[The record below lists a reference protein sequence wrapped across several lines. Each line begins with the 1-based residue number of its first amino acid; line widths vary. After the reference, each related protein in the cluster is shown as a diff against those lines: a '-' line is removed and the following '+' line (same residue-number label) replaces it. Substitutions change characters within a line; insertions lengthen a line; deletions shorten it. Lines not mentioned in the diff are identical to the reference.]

1 MPEAPRVDAH
11 QPEAPDDPTRAD
23 SEIARLNKIIRVLM
37 DRTERSMSVQGSDF
51 GLFQTTIMLEQQV
64 RVRTAELHA
73 ALLENERINRSLS
86 ASETK
91 FRRVVNQSLVGI
103 ATIEEG
109 KFSYSNPKFDEI
121 FGYGAKEVRDLG
133 PLDLVVESD
142 RSLVAEAVRKRLG
155 GEVDE
160 VAYFFRGL
168 RKDGALVDIECHGSS
183 MDLLGRRVL
192 VTVVSDI
199 TERTCA
205 ERKVR
210 ALQEQLREQA
220 NHDALTGLYN
230 RRYLEES
237 LARELACATRTHD
250 SVSIILGDLDN
261 FKSVNDRYG
270 HLAGDEVL
278 RAFGELMTRQTRDS
292 DINCRYGGE
301 EFLVVLPGMTQET
314 AIKRAE
320 LLRREIAVERVQY
333 HTAHIALTASFGIA
347 TFPRHGTTV
356 DELIAAADDAMYAA
370 KAAGRNRVVL
380 NPREAGRSTDCFGAS
395 DGGAAGSGRSAT
407 GTSGATVAAALRRPY
422 DSVRQ
427 PRTDSS
433 RRRLREPPK

>member
-1 MPEAPRVDAH
+1 
-11 QPEAPDDPTRAD
+11 
-23 SEIARLNKIIRVLM
+23 M
-37 DRTERSMSVQGSDF
+37 DRVERSMSVQGSDF
-51 GLFQTTIMLEQQV
+51 GLFQTAIMLEQQV
-64 RVRTAELHA
+64 RLRTAELHA
-73 ALLENERINRSLS
+73 ALLENERINRSLR
-86 ASETK
+86 ASEAK

-109 KFSYSNPKFDEI
+109 KLTYSNPKFDEI
-121 FGYGAKEVRDLG
+121 FGYDAKEIRDLG

-142 RSLVAEAVRKRLG
+142 HALVAEAMRKRLS

-160 VAYFFRGL
+160 VAYFFHGH

-183 MDLLGRRVL
+183 MDLLDKRIL

-205 ERKVR
+205 EREVR
-210 ALQEQLREQA
+210 ALQEQLRAQA

-237 LARELACATRTHD
+237 LARELACATRTD
-250 SVSIILGDLDN
+250 EPVSIILGDLDN
-261 FKSVNDRYG
+261 FKSINDRYG

-278 RAFGELMTRQTRDS
+278 RAFGELMTRQTRAS

-301 EFLVVLPGMTQET
+301 EFLVVLPGMTQDT
-314 AIKRAE
+314 AIERAE
-320 LLRREIAVERVQY
+320 LLRREISVARVQY
-333 HTAHIALTASFGIA
+333 HTTQIALTASFGIA

-356 DELIAAADDAMYAA
+356 DELIAAADDAMYTA

-380 NPREAGRSTDCFGAS
+380 NPRHAGTSADGLTAPNDGAS
-395 DGGAAGSGRSAT
+395 
-407 GTSGATVAAALRRPY
+407 ALG
-422 DSVRQ
+422 
-427 PRTDSS
+427 
-433 RRRLREPPK
+433 

>member
-1 MPEAPRVDAH
+1 VSEDAPRRGAN
-11 QPEAPDDPTRAD
+11 QPEAPADPARAN

-37 DRTERSMSVQGSDF
+37 DRTERSMSAQGSDF

-64 RVRTAELHA
+64 RLRTAELSA

-86 ASETK
+86 ASEAK
-91 FRRVVNQSLVGI
+91 FRRVVEQSLVGI
-103 ATIEEG
+103 ATIEDG
-109 KFSYSNPKFDEI
+109 QFTYSNAKFDEI
-121 FGYGAKEVRDLG
+121 FGYGANEVRDLS
-133 PLDLVVESD
+133 PIDVVAESD
-142 RSLVAEAVRKRLG
+142 RDLVAEAIRKRLG

-160 VAYFFRGL
+160 VAYFFQGL
-168 RKDGALVDIECHGSS
+168 RKDGALVDIECHGSA

-210 ALQEQLREQA
+210 ALQEQLQDQA
-220 NHDALTGLYN
+220 NHDALTGLCN

-237 LARELACATRTHD
+237 LARELACATRMHD
-250 SVSIILGDLDN
+250 PVSIILGDLDK

-278 RAFGELMTRQTRDS
+278 RSIGELMTRQTRGT
-292 DINCRYGGE
+292 DITCRYGGE
-301 EFLVVLPGMTQET
+301 EFLVVLPGMAQET
-314 AIKRAE
+314 AIGRAE
-320 LLRREIAVERVQY
+320 LLRREIAVARVRY
-333 HTAHIALTASFGIA
+333 HTTEIALTASFGIA

-380 NPREAGRSTDCFGAS
+380 NPGEAGGSVDRLSAS
-395 DGGAAGSGRSAT
+395 NGAAPVPPPRPAHQP
-407 GTSGATVAAALRRPY
+407 AAPRP
-422 DSVRQ
+422 
-427 PRTDSS
+427 
-433 RRRLREPPK
+433 